1 MEELLLSRVDPRIA
15 VLTLN
20 RPEAR
25 NALSDGLREQ
35 FRATLA
41 TVSADPEVRV
51 IIVTGAGRAFCAGGD
66 IQAMRQRLEAPAGQ
80 LAINGWT
87 RQQQVFRLVS
97 EVHRAT
103 QLTIAAVNG
112 AAVGLGFDL
121 ALACDFIV
129 AGPEA
134 SFASSFVNRGLVSDG
149 GGMYFLPRRVGLS
162 RSKDLLFSGRR
173 VDAKEGKELG
183 IVDEIADGNLL
194 DGAVAFAG
202 RYIEKARVPVT
213 LMKSILNR
221 SLELTLEGVAALG
234 SEAQAICYTTDE
246 HQHSVRDFLAR

>member
-41 TVSADPEVRV
+41 TVSAAPEVRV
-51 IIVTGAGRAFCAGGD
+51 IIVTGAGQAFCAGGD
-66 IQAMRQRLEAPAGQ
+66 IRAMKQRLEAPAGQ

-97 EVHRAT
+97 ELHRTT

-112 AAVGLGFDL
+112 AAAGLGFDM
-121 ALACDFIV
+121 ALACDFVV
-129 AGPEA
+129 ASPEA
-134 SFASSFVNRGLVSDG
+134 SFAASFVNRGLVSDG
-149 GGMYFLPRRVGLS
+149 GAMYFLPRRIGLS
-162 RSKDLLFSGRR
+162 RAKDLLFSGRR

-183 IVDEIADGNLL
+183 IVDEIADGDLL
-194 DGAVAFAG
+194 DAAVGFAG
-202 RYIEKARVPVT
+202 RYIDKAQVPVT
-213 LMKSILNR
+213 LMKSIVNR
-221 SLELTLEGVAALG
+221 SFELTLEGIAALG
-234 SEAQAICYTTDE
+234 SQAQAICYTTDE
-246 HQHSVRDFLAR
+246 HQESVRDFLAR